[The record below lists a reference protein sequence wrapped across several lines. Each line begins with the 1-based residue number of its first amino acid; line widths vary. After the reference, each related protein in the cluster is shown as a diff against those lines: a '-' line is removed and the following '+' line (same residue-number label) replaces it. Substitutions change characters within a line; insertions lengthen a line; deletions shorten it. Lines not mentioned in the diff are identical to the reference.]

1 MAEIPIKKLS
11 IINST
16 DLITL
21 FDRLDPSK
29 FSNIDSAKN
38 VYRVKLDGTVVWQV
52 HSSFDSKG
60 DPFTNI
66 EIDEFNEI
74 LGFRWNGGQYHID
87 LETGYAQPRTL
98 LK

>member
-1 MAEIPIKKLS
+1 MSEIPVKKLS
-11 IINST
+11 ISNST

-29 FSNIDSAKN
+29 FSNIESAKN

-52 HSSFDSKG
+52 HSSFDSK
-60 DPFTNI
+60 DDSFTNI

-74 LGFRWNGGQYHID
+74 LGFRWNGGQYDID
-87 LETGYAQPRTL
+87 FETGFAQPR
-98 LK
+98 KFFK